1 MKFVATFVFGFS
13 QVLCSKQQTNTL
25 PGQRERLAFGA
36 PRSNNFPLKTAA
48 LFMENYLSMSLLR
61 GILAGPATW
70 AHLLFGGVA
79 ERISRRARDL
89 SKTKK

>member
-1 MKFVATFVFGFS
+1 MATFVFGFS

-25 PGQRERLAFGA
+25 PGQRERLTFGA
-36 PRSNNFPLKTAA
+36 PRSNNFPHKPLS
-48 LFMENYLSMSLLR
+48 LFIGKLFKHVPA
-61 GILAGPATW
+61 LAGPATW
-70 AHLLFGGVA
+70 AHLLFDGVA

>member
-1 MKFVATFVFGFS
+1 
-13 QVLCSKQQTNTL
+13 
-25 PGQRERLAFGA
+25 
-36 PRSNNFPLKTAA
+36 
-48 LFMENYLSMSLLR
+48 MENYLSMSLLR